1 MSDCV
6 FCKIVAGQI
15 PSTRVYEDE
24 HALAFMDLGQV
35 NPGHVLVAVK
45 KHAANL
51 FELEDAQAAAVARAT
66 ARVSRAPSAT
76 HSKPEGLSVYQANG
90 KAAGQTVFHYHVH
103 LLPRHAG
110 DGMELVWPVKNPPRE
125 KLEEYA
131 AKIRAAARLATGRSS
146 RTPSCSAPRFRRA
159 RACGSARRAARS

>member
-6 FCKIVAGQI
+6 FCRIVAGQI
-15 PSTRVYEDE
+15 PSTRVFEDE
-24 HALAFMDLGQV
+24 HTLAFMDLGQV

-45 KHAANL
+45 KHAASI
-51 FELEDAQAAAVARAT
+51 FELEEVQAGAVARAT
-66 ARVSRAPSAT
+66 VRIARALKKSFD
-76 HSKPEGLSVYQANG
+76 PEGLSVYQANG

-110 DGMELVWPVKNPPRE
+110 DGMELTWPVKNPPRE

-131 AKIRAAARLATGRSS
+131 AKIRAAAG
-146 RTPSCSAPRFRRA
+146 
-159 RACGSARRAARS
+159 

>member
-1 MSDCV
+1 MTDCV

-15 PSTRVYEDE
+15 PSTRVFEDE
-24 HALAFMDLGQV
+24 HTLAFMDLGQV

-51 FELEDAQAAAVARAT
+51 CELDETQAAAVART
-66 ARVSRAPSAT
+66 SVRVARAIEAAF
-76 HSKPEGLSVYQANG
+76 KPEGMSVYQANG

-110 DGMELVWPVKNPPRE
+110 DGMELTWPVKNPPRE
-125 KLEEYA
+125 SLEGYA
-131 AKIRAAARLATGRSS
+131 EKIRKKIS
-146 RTPSCSAPRFRRA
+146 
-159 RACGSARRAARS
+159 